1 MKKSNFCK
9 IRAKYCVA
17 ISQAEK
23 KLSVI
28 GEIAIESEVL
38 KTQFGKENI
47 TCSEKNEFL
56 AFFPFS
62 IKFFF
67 SGYDTAI
74 ALIAI

>member
-38 KTQFGKENI
+38 KTQFGKKI
-47 TCSEKNEFL
+47 
-56 AFFPFS
+56 
-62 IKFFF
+62 
-67 SGYDTAI
+67 
-74 ALIAI
+74 